1 MGKDVSEICR
11 ERTLE
16 VFLLLQYDA
25 RIWQKLKER
34 KRTRRMNYSKKHLK
48 HLFHKYCFGGYNL
61 KVFGNSGHD
70 RNAICHWYNQLE
82 HSLYRKCERKAK
94 R

>member
-1 MGKDVSEICR
+1 
-11 ERTLE
+11 
-16 VFLLLQYDA
+16 
-25 RIWQKLKER
+25 
-34 KRTRRMNYSKKHLK
+34 MNYSKKHLK
-48 HLFHKYCFGGYNL
+48 HLFHKYCFDGYNL